1 MKIHSSNAAIRA
13 LAAALLLTGSLS
25 AFAAPPPAD
34 GDRNGSCDRP
44 DLHAFRGPHGG
55 PPPGPRWG
63 GFPGPGWGGPPPFLA
78 RLHLTEEQ
86 QDKVF
91 AIVHAAAPALR
102 DQEKALRKAR
112 EALRDLNE
120 SAQYDES
127 RVKGLA
133 DTAAKADSQL
143 TVLRARAQHEILA
156 LLTPEQLKQLKEH
169 RHERE
174 PRDHDGPPP
183 A

>member
-1 MKIHSSNAAIRA
+1 MKIHCATVATRT
-13 LAAALLLTGSLS
+13 LAASLLLAGSLC
-25 AFAAPPPAD
+25 AYAAPPAD
-34 GDRNGSCDRP
+34 GDPHFNCAGP
-44 DLHAFRGPHGG
+44 DSHAFRG
-55 PPPGPRWG
+55 PPPGPRFG
-63 GFPGPGWGGPPPFLA
+63 GFPGEGWEGPPPFL
-78 RLHLTEEQ
+78 RGLHLTEEQ

-120 SAQYDES
+120 SPQYDES

-143 TVLRARAQHEILA
+143 IVLRARTEHEIRA
-156 LLTPEQLKQLKEH
+156 LLTPEQLKDLQEH
-169 RHERE
+169 RRE
-174 PRDHDGPPP
+174 HGPRDHDGPPP

>member
-1 MKIHSSNAAIRA
+1 MKIHRATVTTRA
-13 LAAALLLTGSLS
+13 LTASLLLAGSLS

-34 GDRNGSCDRP
+34 GDPHFNCAGP
-44 DLHAFRGPHGG
+44 DSHAFRGPPPG
-55 PPPGPRWG
+55 PPGPRFG
-63 GFPGPGWGGPPPFLA
+63 AFPGEGWGGPPPFLA
-78 RLHLTEEQ
+78 GLHLTEEQ
-86 QDKVF
+86 EDKVF

-102 DQEKALRKAR
+102 EQEKALRKAR

-120 SAQYDES
+120 SPQYDES

-143 TVLRARAQHEILA
+143 IVLRARTEHQILA
-156 LLTPEQLKQLKEH
+156 LLTPEQLKRVQER
-169 RHERE
+169 RHVRG

>member
-1 MKIHSSNAAIRA
+1 MMIPRA
-13 LAAALLLTGSLS
+13 LAASLLLTASLS
-25 AFAAPPPAD
+25 AFAAPPAD
-34 GDRNGSCDRP
+34 GEPHLNCPGP
-44 DLHAFRGPHGG
+44 DFHGFRGPPG
-55 PPPGPRWG
+55 PPPGPHFG
-63 GFPGPGWGGPPPFLA
+63 GFPGEGWGGPPPFLA
-78 RLHLTEEQ
+78 GLHLSEEQ

-102 DQEKALRKAR
+102 EQEKAARKAR

-120 SAQYDES
+120 SPQFDEG
-127 RVKGLA
+127 RLKGLA

-143 TVLRARAQHEILA
+143 MVLRARTEHQVLA
-156 LLTPEQLKQLKEH
+156 LLTSEQLKQLQEH
-169 RHERE
+169 RHERG

>member
-1 MKIHSSNAAIRA
+1 MKIHCATVATRT
-13 LAAALLLTGSLS
+13 LAASLLLAGSLS
-25 AFAAPPPAD
+25 AFAAPPAD
-34 GDRNGSCDRP
+34 GDPHFNCAGP
-44 DLHAFRGPHGG
+44 DSHFRG
-55 PPPGPRWG
+55 PPPGPPQGPRFG
-63 GFPGPGWGGPPPFLA
+63 AFPGEGWGGPPPFL
-78 RLHLTEEQ
+78 RGLHLTEEQ

-120 SAQYDES
+120 STQYEES

-143 TVLRARAQHEILA
+143 TVLRARTEHEIRA
-156 LLTPEQLKQLKEH
+156 VLTPEQLKDLQEH
-169 RHERE
+169 RRE
-174 PRDHDGPPP
+174 HGPRDHDGPPP
-183 A
+183 V

>member
-1 MKIHSSNAAIRA
+1 MKIHRA
-13 LAAALLLTGSLS
+13 TVATRTLAASLLLAGSLS
-25 AFAAPPPAD
+25 AFAAPPAD
-34 GDRNGSCDRP
+34 GDPHFNCAGP
-44 DLHAFRGPHGG
+44 DSHFRG
-55 PPPGPRWG
+55 PPPGPRFG
-63 GFPGPGWGGPPPFLA
+63 AFPGEGWGGPPPFL
-78 RLHLTEEQ
+78 RGLHLTEEQ

-120 SAQYDES
+120 STQYEES

-143 TVLRARAQHEILA
+143 TVLRARTEHEIRA
-156 LLTPEQLKQLKEH
+156 LLTPEQLKDLQEH
-169 RHERE
+169 RRE
-174 PRDHDGPPP
+174 HGPRDHDGPPP
-183 A
+183 V